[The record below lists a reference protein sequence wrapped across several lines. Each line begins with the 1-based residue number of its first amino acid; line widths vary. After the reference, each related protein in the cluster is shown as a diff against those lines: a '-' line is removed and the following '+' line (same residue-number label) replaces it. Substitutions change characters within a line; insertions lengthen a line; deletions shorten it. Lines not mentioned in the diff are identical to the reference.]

1 MQELAEVKRLL
12 GSDGDKLQAVFVTVD
27 PERDTTEL
35 LKAYVENFDA
45 SFVAL
50 RPTPE
55 QLPVIAKDFKIYY
68 KRVEG
73 KTPTSYTMD
82 HSAGSYT
89 FDAQG
94 RVRLFNRYGMGAE
107 ALAHDF
113 KLLLK

>member
-12 GSDGDKLQAVFVTVD
+12 GADGDKLQAVFVTVD

-35 LKAYVENFDA
+35 LKAYVENFDP

-55 QLPVIAKDFKIYY
+55 QLPLIAKEFKIYF

-94 RVRLFNRYGMGAE
+94 KVRLFNRYGMGAE